1 MSQVDYPKGSI
12 QNPMSDEELKVK
24 FELLSVPV
32 VGATKAAKIVDLV
45 LHIERCSDVGELLR
59 LTVPVPRKSKKKKAP
74 RRH

>member
-12 QNPMSDEELKVK
+12 QNPMSDEELRVK

-32 VGATKAAKIVDLV
+32 VGATKAEKIADLV
-45 LHIERCSDVGELLR
+45 MHIERCSDVGELLR
-59 LTVPVPRKSKKKKAP
+59 LTVPAPRKSKKKKAP